1 MILSRFVAPSVSL
14 TWKVSLLQTFLTK
27 RDAWAGNLE
36 ELLLDEPRTD
46 APKTFPTPPKTASPW
61 GVGPGGVPLPPGR
74 DDTVEEMEEGGR
86 HCSAFMT
93 TCQGHEDATTK
104 QKNKMKMYSA
114 LLNIDPNDIPN
125 HESM

>member
-1 MILSRFVAPSVSL
+1 M
-14 TWKVSLLQTFLTK
+14 QTFLTK

-36 ELLLDEPRTD
+36 ELLLDEARTD